1 MKDTRPYLSLQWG
14 TSLLA
19 SQSAACSSPSPCSLN
34 DHWLILLGRT
44 LHVAYGLE
52 TRFLS
57 GLWWAWPSPCPPPL
71 PCSCSQHLPSCFLT
85 PDLGPC
91 CFLCSHFTHHSVTD
105 SLCDGPALMSPNS
118 PSWSGLSMTHMWP
131 LGACCRHIY
140 FMSTP
145 AWSSGSGGRP

>member
-1 MKDTRPYLSLQWG
+1 M
-14 TSLLA
+14 
-19 SQSAACSSPSPCSLN
+19 
-34 DHWLILLGRT
+34 
-44 LHVAYGLE
+44 AYGLE

-57 GLWWAWPSPCPPPL
+57 GLWWDGPSPCPPPL

-145 AWSSGSGGRP
+145 AWSSGSGGRPWPCWWRSSGTEVLGTKQGTQLGRGCEVQARGDETLSRSPLR